1 MINIIYSKQRY
12 QSKPTDK
19 GIISGLQKPYN
30 YVFAGVESVE
40 DVAAL
45 IGEGRAWRAG
55 LYESGVDSFKKA
67 NVKAAQ
73 ILALDFDSCPQEP
86 ETIVQYAESIGISPS
101 AWYYSYSQGKKSG
114 YNFRVLWVL
123 EEPIKHIQ
131 YETIYKGMLEQFA
144 EFGPDISTKDAS
156 RLWFGTARGVNVL
169 SRTPIKLSVIGWLG
183 VCDKLKQGQATQKAK
198 KAVKACEKDFF
209 DDVTADIEPIT
220 IPQKFDWKAALRFK
234 CWLWDR
240 WENGIYLNYNQ
251 RLTLFTNLK
260 YIKYGN
266 NNITVLKDILDIF
279 YKYANVYEG
288 HTCNEEQIRSMF
300 VNTTLHAMGIVRV
313 AGEEEPI
320 TVKEYLSRTPH
331 EALNTIDKITL
342 EELDA
347 MLQEEMPR
355 LLDGKGII
363 YIKSQ
368 PASGKTYHVIQ
379 WILRQDLTKKKI
391 IYSAPR
397 YTNMEEFRE
406 RFIAAYEE
414 YNAGKN
420 VPAAEDVIKTIPRGN
435 YTQTDIFL
443 MEMGFPAATRQDE
456 RFRMIQEMIAEGS
469 KGLYVATHQCIA
481 HLRSCPADCIIIDEN
496 IEDALLTKTRLDLGG
511 LASIGPF
518 VSSKEKQDA
527 LTAFLNEI
535 KNREQGE
542 IVDIGVLRQA
552 LIDFDWDGYFS
563 IEKPM
568 AGIAKILETHKEP
581 PMITKVKSKGGNK
594 QSAIKIT
601 TKSTLI
607 SDAIEQH
614 TPIKLLSAT
623 PKPVLLSRIYN
634 TDKIEVYQF
643 PLARNEGEIIQLMG
657 ITGAKGNECS
667 RVADII
673 KYVKANVPEEE
684 QKRAYVLSFKDAIP
698 MWEQAGFRIPEYN
711 GTKLHI
717 ANNAGLDLLKGEI
730 VIVGGKYDMSDEEY
744 LDYYFDIHP
753 DSKIQPKRVMKKV
766 TIAKRTTTLYLWD
779 DKTLQDLQIETIKL
793 HLEQSAGRARAL
805 REKGAKVYLICDFP
819 IEDADKFRDD

>member
-1 MINIIYSKQRY
+1 MIRIIYSKQ
-12 QSKPTDK
+12 QFQTKPDK
-19 GIISGLQKPYN
+19 AVVSGLQKPYN

-45 IGEGRAWRAG
+45 IAEGRAWRAG
-55 LYESGVDSFKKA
+55 LYEANIDSFKKA

-73 ILALDFDSCPQEP
+73 ILALDFDACPQEP
-86 ETIVQYAESIGISPS
+86 EAVVQYAESIGISPS
-101 AWYYSYSQGKKSG
+101 AWYYSYSQGIKSG
-114 YNFRVLWVL
+114 YNFRVLWIL

-131 YETIYKGMLEQFA
+131 YETIYKGLLEQFA
-144 EFGPDISTKDAS
+144 QYGPDISTKDAS

-169 SRTPIKLSVIGWLG
+169 SYTPIKLAAIGWLG
-183 VCDKLKQGQATQKAK
+183 VCEKIKQGQTIQKAK
-198 KAVKACEKDFF
+198 KAVKACESAFF
-209 DDVTADIEPIT
+209 EDVEADLEPIY
-220 IPQKFDWKAALRFK
+220 IPQRFDWKAALRFK

-266 NNITVLKDILDIF
+266 NNISVLRDILEIY

-288 HTCNEEQIRSMF
+288 HTCNEEQIRGIF
-300 VNTTLHAMGIVRV
+300 LNTTLHAVGIVKI
-313 AGEEEPI
+313 AGEENPI

-331 EALNTIDKITL
+331 EAVNTVEKITL
-342 EELDA
+342 EELDS
-347 MLQEEMPR
+347 MLKAEMPR
-355 LLDGKGII
+355 LLDEKGIV

-368 PASGKTYHVIQ
+368 TASGKTYHVIQ
-379 WILRQDLTKKKI
+379 WILRQDLSKKKI

-406 RFIAAYEE
+406 RFIAAYNET
-414 YNAGKN
+414 G
-420 VPAAEDVIKTIPRGN
+420 AETAVEDIVKVIPRGN
-435 YTQTDIFL
+435 YTQTDLFL
-443 MEMGFPAATRQDE
+443 MEMGFPAATKQDE
-456 RFRMIQEMIAEGS
+456 RYRMIQEMVS
-469 KGLYVATHQCIA
+469 DSSTGLFIATHQCIA

-496 IEDALLTKTRLDLGG
+496 IEDALLTKTKLDLGG
-511 LASIGPF
+511 LGTLIPF
-518 VSSKEKQDA
+518 VENEEKQAA
-527 LTAFLNEI
+527 LTAFINEI
-535 KNREQGE
+535 RDREQGE
-542 IVDIGVLRQA
+542 IVNIEVLRQA
-552 LIDFDWDGYFS
+552 LINFDWDGYFA
-563 IEKPM
+563 IDKPM
-568 AGIAKILETHKEP
+568 AGIAKILEPHKEP
-581 PMITKVKSKGGNK
+581 PMITKVKGKGNK
-594 QSAIKIT
+594 RQTAIKLT

-607 SDAIEQH
+607 NDAIERG

-634 TDKIEVYQF
+634 TEKIDLFQF
-643 PLARNEGEIIQLMG
+643 PLAQNEGQIIQLMG
-657 ITGAKGNECS
+657 ITGGKGNECS
-667 RVADII
+667 RVGDII

-711 GTKLHI
+711 GTKLHL

-744 LDYYFDIHP
+744 LDHYYDLYP
-753 DSKIQPKRVMKKV
+753 DSKTPPHRVKKKI

-779 DKTLQDLQIETIKL
+779 DEVLQDLQIETIKL

-805 REKGAKVYLICDFP
+805 REKGAKVYLIGDFP
-819 IEDADKFRDD
+819 IEDADIFTDD

>member
-1 MINIIYSKQRY
+1 MINIIYSKQRFAE
-12 QSKPTDK
+12 KPIDK
-19 GIISGLQKPYN
+19 GVISGLQKPYN
-30 YVFAGVESVE
+30 YVFDGVDSIEE
-40 DVAAL
+40 VAAL

-55 LYESGVDSFKKA
+55 LYESGTDSFKKA

-73 ILALDFDSCPQEP
+73 IIALDFDTCQYEP
-86 ETIVQYAESIGISPS
+86 EVVVQYAESIGINPS

-114 YNFRVLWVL
+114 YNFRILWVL
-123 EEPIKHIQ
+123 EAPIKHIQ
-131 YETIYKGMLEQFA
+131 YETIYLEMLNQFKQY
-144 EFGPDISTKDAS
+144 GPDVSTKDAS

-169 SRTPIKLSVIGWLG
+169 SSTPVKIAAIGWLG
-183 VCDKLKQGQATQKAK
+183 VCDKIRQGQPTQKAK
-198 KAVKACEKDFF
+198 KAIKACESSFF
-209 DDVTADIEPIT
+209 EDSEADYEPIY

-251 RLTLFTNLK
+251 RLTLFSNLK

-266 NNITVLKDILDIF
+266 NNITVIKDILDIF

-288 HTCNEEQIRSMF
+288 HTCNEEQIRGMF
-300 VNTTLHAMGIVRV
+300 LNTTLHAVGIVKV
-313 AGEEEPI
+313 AGEENPI

-331 EALNTIDKITL
+331 EALNTLDKISL
-342 EELDA
+342 EELDT
-347 MLQEEMPR
+347 MLQEKMPQ
-355 LLDGKGII
+355 LLDNKGIV

-368 PASGKTYHVIQ
+368 TASGKTHYVIQ
-379 WILRQDLTKKKI
+379 WLLRQDLKNKKI

-397 YTNMEEFRE
+397 YTNMDEFKE
-406 RFIAAYEE
+406 RFIKAYNEV
-414 YNAGKN
+414 NANGQS
-420 VPAAEDVIKTIPRGN
+420 AERIVKTIPRGN
-435 YTQTDIFL
+435 YTQTDLFL

-456 RFRMIQEMIAEGS
+456 RFKMIQEMVSNDS
-469 KGLYVATHQCIA
+469 KGLFIATHQCIA
-481 HLRSCPADCIIIDEN
+481 HLRTCPADCIIIDEN
-496 IEDALLTKTRLDLGG
+496 IEDALLTKTKLDLGG
-511 LASIGPF
+511 LASIIPF
-518 VSSKEKQDA
+518 VESKEKQDA
-527 LTAFLNEI
+527 LTNYLNEI
-535 KNREQGE
+535 KDKEQGE
-542 IVDIGVLRQA
+542 IVEIEVLRQA
-552 LIDFDWDGYFS
+552 LINFDWDGYFS
-563 IEKPM
+563 IDKPM
-568 AGIAKILETHKEP
+568 AGIAKILEPHKEP
-581 PMITKVKSKGGNK
+581 PMITKVKGKGGKK
-594 QSAIKIT
+594 QSAIKLT

-607 SDAIEQH
+607 NDAIEQH

-634 TDKIEVYQF
+634 TDRIEVYQF

-684 QKRAYVLSFKDAIP
+684 QKQAYVLSFKDAIP
-698 MWEQAGFRIPEYN
+698 LWEQEGFKIPEYN

-744 LDYYFDIHP
+744 LDYYYDIHP
-753 DSKIQPKRVMKKV
+753 DSKTQPKRVMKKI
-766 TIAKRTTTLYLWD
+766 TIAGRMTTLYLWD

-819 IEDADKFRDD
+819 IEDADVFRED